1 MGEGRRVR
9 IVDPHAALLALLGG
23 DEDHTVGTLSTVEG
37 RSRGARKDRHGFD
50 VVGVEV
56 GDTLEVAAV
65 GRFIR
70 ALGLARTQARK
81 RNTVDHVEGVVLA
94 VDRLDA
100 SHHHAGGTAGARCA
114 GIDLKAGHLTRK
126 GVHEVGV
133 LDRSDDVTGHLLH
146 VVGQRFLGALDTE
159 GGHHDGVEHLVVF
172 EHYDLKGCGA
182 GYGKGLLGIAD
193 QRNFERVADLGLR
206 QREVAVQIDGDAG
219 RRALNQHRGA
229 DQRHALSV
237 LNGSAYSALSAVGG
251 GIFSFLRKDD
261 VLVAKRVGDVGTCE
275 KFVEQSCQRLVLR
288 GNGHFAVGVD
298 VRRVVDERAAGLLL
312 NGLENGDDSSVPDVE
327 ADARNGLLRLCC
339 GMSAEASQYE
349 NRDEKQTTETCGDGM
364 HSPARCKVSFFHG
377 SGFR

>member
-1 MGEGRRVR
+1 M
-9 IVDPHAALLALLGG
+9 
-23 DEDHTVGTLSTVEG
+23 
-37 RSRGARKDRHGFD
+37 GARKDRHGFD

-114 GIDLKAGHLTRK
+114 GIDLKTGHLTRK

-133 LDRSDDVTGHLLH
+133 LDRSDDVAGHLLH

-206 QREVAVQIDGDAG
+206 QREVAVQIDGDARSSCPESAPW
-219 RRALNQHRGA
+219 RR
-229 DQRHALSV
+229 
-237 LNGSAYSALSAVGG
+237 SAA
-251 GIFSFLRKDD
+251 
-261 VLVAKRVGDVGTCE
+261 CP
-275 KFVEQSCQRLVLR
+275 
-288 GNGHFAVGVD
+288 
-298 VRRVVDERAAGLLL
+298 ER
-312 NGLENGDDSSVPDVE
+312 P
-327 ADARNGLLRLCC
+327 
-339 GMSAEASQYE
+339 
-349 NRDEKQTTETCGDGM
+349 
-364 HSPARCKVSFFHG
+364 
-377 SGFR
+377 